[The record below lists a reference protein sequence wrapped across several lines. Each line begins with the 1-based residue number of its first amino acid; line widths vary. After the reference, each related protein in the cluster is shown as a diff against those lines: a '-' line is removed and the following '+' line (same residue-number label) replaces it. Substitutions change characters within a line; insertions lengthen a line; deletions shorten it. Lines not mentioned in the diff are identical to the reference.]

1 VTASEAF
8 VVDTNALVF
17 RVAGSR
23 KLGSAAR
30 RVFERHD
37 AGAVALYVPAPA
49 LAELTALGRRG
60 TIQLQGSFRRWWGL
74 LQAGGMIGLPLTI
87 DDVLLA
93 RELEWDHT
101 DWSDRL
107 IVATALRLDLP
118 LVTADRAIAEWGGIE
133 VIW

>member
-30 RVFERHD
+30 RVFERYD
-37 AGAVALYVPAPA
+37 AGTVALFVPAPA
-49 LAELTALGRRG
+49 LAELAALERRG
-60 TIQLQGSFRRWWGL
+60 KIQVDGSFRRWWGE
-74 LQAGGMIGLPLTI
+74 LQAGGMIGQPLTI

-107 IVATALRLDLP
+107 IVASALRLDLP
-118 LVTADRAIAEWGGIE
+118 LVTADRAIAEWGGVE

>member
-1 VTASEAF
+1 MTASDAF

-17 RVAGSR
+17 RATGSR

-30 RVFERHD
+30 RVFERYD
-37 AGAVALYVPAPA
+37 AETVALYLPAPA
-49 LAELTALGRRG
+49 LAEVAALEMRG
-60 TIQLQGSFRRWWGL
+60 KVQLEGSFRRWWGE

-93 RELEWDHT
+93 RDLEWDHS

-118 LVTADRAIAEWGGIE
+118 LVTADRAIAQWGGVD